1 MRKFAADIHIGFA
14 ANMKVDESNLNP
26 NDPKV
31 LAFKKETG
39 NFPAA
44 LLSHLEKSP
53 LKYALL

>member
-14 ANMKVDESNLNP
+14 ASMKVEESNLNP

-39 NFPAA
+39 NFLAA
-44 LLSHLEKSP
+44 LVLHL
-53 LKYALL
+53 